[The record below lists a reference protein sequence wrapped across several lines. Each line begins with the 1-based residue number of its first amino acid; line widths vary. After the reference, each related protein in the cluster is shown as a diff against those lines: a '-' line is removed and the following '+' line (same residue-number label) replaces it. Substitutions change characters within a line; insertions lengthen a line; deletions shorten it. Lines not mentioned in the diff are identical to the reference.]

1 MWAYDEVRTY
11 RNRDSF
17 QWSKAMPQLPY
28 SMGEGCPG
36 DEESVWVS
44 TIPCGMG
51 GNMKDYSGVIVHL
64 CISGGW
70 AGWNKETISKDIN
83 RIMMRMGPEK

>member
-1 MWAYDEVRTY
+1 
-11 RNRDSF
+11 
-17 QWSKAMPQLPY
+17 MPQLSY
-28 SMGEGCPG
+28 SMGKGCPG

-51 GNMKDYSGVIVHL
+51 GNMKDYSGVIIHL
-64 CISGGW
+64 CISGGR

-83 RIMMRMGPEK
+83 RIMMRMGPEEMSNFLNLPEGEEDDSG

>member
-1 MWAYDEVRTY
+1 MQGMWGGRGLWAYDEVRTC

-51 GNMKDYSGVIVHL
+51 GSMKDYSGVIAGSSIL
-64 CISGGW
+64 CGPYQEAGPGG
-70 AGWNKETISKDIN
+70 TISKV
-83 RIMMRMGPEK
+83 

>member
-1 MWAYDEVRTY
+1 
-11 RNRDSF
+11 
-17 QWSKAMPQLPY
+17 MPQLPY

-51 GNMKDYSGVIVHL
+51 GNMKDYSGVI
-64 CISGGW
+64 
-70 AGWNKETISKDIN
+70 AGSSILYGAYQRVEQGDYAGDKDGARGN
-83 RIMMRMGPEK
+83 EQLLKPARRRGR